1 MRLRCEE
8 ATLSEL
14 IERKYRFN
22 FKPFPYHMQLVFS
35 NDMEQSVHKR
45 YPSYK
50 WEGKTGAIT
59 LHKDDWS
66 VVIFP
71 EETNINHIA
80 HEVTHVVQN
89 FIAFV
94 EAKNCHELEAYY
106 IGWLVYEVAKRA
118 VLDKPAD
125 S

>member
-8 ATLSEL
+8 AILATLSEL
-14 IERKYRFN
+14 IERKYSFN
-22 FKPFPYHMQLVFS
+22 FKPFPYNMQLVFS

-59 LHKDDWS
+59 LHKDS
-66 VVIFP
+66 ASMVILP
-71 EETNINHIA
+71 EQTNINHIA
-80 HEVTHVVQN
+80 HEVTHVIQN
-89 FIAFV
+89 FI
-94 EAKNCHELEAYY
+94 KY
-106 IGWLVYEVAKRA
+106 IVRQCAQDYRLVRA
-118 VLDKPAD
+118 VSAQVR